1 MKLKSLSGLLLVA
14 IVLVLPF
21 SHALSQELMTETI
34 RLCGDDRYE
43 TAAAISKY
51 GWQQADTVVLARGDD
66 YADALSGVPLA
77 HALGAPML
85 LTNKANLSNAA
96 KTEINRLQ
104 AKDVYL
110 LGGTGALSQNIE
122 KELTELG
129 LNVVRIYGSTRYE
142 TAAEVARELAKIST
156 PTKAVLA
163 YAFNFPDA
171 LAAASYAAIK
181 GYPILL
187 VTKDTLPGPTKTVI
201 DELSLSDFIVVGGTG
216 VISDTLANS
225 LPSKRRVSGS
235 DRFETAVELAKYF
248 NPGTEKLYLAT
259 GLGFADAITGGVLA
273 AKTGNGMLLVQQ
285 KRIPASVKDYIGAH
299 TYGEIIAF
307 GGTGVVSENVLNIAA
322 GLESEDPPSSE
333 EPPAVI
339 SPGTWL
345 VGREIEPGIYR
356 SDGPIN
362 YWARLSGLSGE
373 LDDILANDAFPAS
386 PVYVEI
392 KASDH
397 AFETKG
403 TGSWYKINRGTYT
416 GNRSTS
422 FSEGSYLVGKDIEP
436 GLYRSANGFN
446 YWARLNDFAG
456 ELSSIIANAAFCSG
470 PALIEI
476 KESDFGFEISGKT
489 TWYRID
495 LATYSGKRLTSF
507 GDGCYIVGKDIEP
520 GLYRSTDGCDYWARL
535 SDFSGEF
542 NSIIVNDAYVQG
554 PVIVEI
560 RETDVGFETRGANW
574 EKIE

>member
-1 MKLKSLSGLLLVA
+1 MKLKIWSGLLLVA
-14 IVLVLPF
+14 ITLVLPF
-21 SHALSQELMTETI
+21 SPALSQEVVTETI
-34 RLCGDDRYE
+34 RLSGDDRYE
-43 TAAAISKY
+43 TAAAISEY
-51 GWQQADTVVLARGDD
+51 GWQKADTVVLARGDD

-85 LTNKANLSNAA
+85 LTNKTNLSNAA

-110 LGGTGALSQNIE
+110 LGGAGALSQNIE

-129 LNVVRIYGSTRYE
+129 LNVLRVYGSNRYE

-156 PTKAVLA
+156 PAKAVLA

-171 LAAASYAAIK
+171 LAAASYAAIE
-181 GYPILL
+181 GFPILL
-187 VTKDTLPGPTKTVI
+187 VSKDTLPGPTQTVI
-201 DELSLSDFIVVGGTG
+201 EELSLSDFIVVGGTG

-225 LPSKRRVSGS
+225 LPSRRVSGS

-248 NPGTEKLYLAT
+248 NPGTERLYLAT

-285 KRIPASVKDYIGAH
+285 KRIPSSVKDYIDAQ

-307 GGTGVVSENVLNIAA
+307 GGTGVVSESVLNIAA
-322 GLESEDPPSSE
+322 GKESEDPPSSE

-345 VGREIEPGIYR
+345 VGKDIEPGIYR
-356 SDGPIN
+356 SDGTIY

-373 LDDILANDAFPAS
+373 LDDILANDAFPSS

-403 TGSWYKINRGTYT
+403 TGSWYKINLDTYT
-416 GNRSTS
+416 GKRITS
-422 FSEGSYLVGKDIEP
+422 FSQGSYLVGKDIEP

-446 YWARLNDFAG
+446 YWARLNDFSG
-456 ELSSIIANAAFCSG
+456 DLFSIIANDAFCSG
-470 PALIEI
+470 PALVEI
-476 KESDFGFEISGKT
+476 KESDFGFEVSGKT

-495 LATYSGKRLTSF
+495 LATYSGERLTSF

-520 GLYRSTDGCDYWARL
+520 GLYRSTDGCDYWGRL
-535 SDFSGEF
+535 RDFSGEL
-542 NSIIVNDAYVQG
+542 NSIIANDAFVQG